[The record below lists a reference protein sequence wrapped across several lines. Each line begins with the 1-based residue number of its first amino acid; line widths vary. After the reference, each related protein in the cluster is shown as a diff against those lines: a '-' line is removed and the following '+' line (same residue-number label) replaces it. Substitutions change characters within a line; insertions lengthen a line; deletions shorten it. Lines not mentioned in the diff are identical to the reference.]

1 MEEAEEAKE
10 PVMTNQ
16 EAIELLGENDGSQ
29 GQKADS
35 E

>member
-16 EAIELLGENDGSQ
+16 EAIELLGDNDGAQ
-29 GQKADS
+29 GEKADS
-35 E
+35 Q